1 MVRHSDKRWER
12 VRNECKSSAEREGFD
27 AWSDFGPK
35 LNPYAEGKSNGM
47 PLAFNAWQR
56 GWDRAQELSDWELT
70 HD

>member
-35 LNPYAEGKSNGM
+35 RNPYVM
-47 PLAFNAWQR
+47 PTLRAQWAA